1 MGLRARF
8 ARTLAFLAP
17 DKPPGPARAGLAAA
31 LALLLLAAIA
41 PGPAGAAAQEAPAR
55 LFAAHALALR
65 AAGVEG
71 GAAAAEALAA
81 MPGASAAGAGESL
94 SALWRPFFTNA
105 IVKLGRLR
113 SPAPAALYY
122 NPLLDLAV
130 FTLWEKREEGYRVAS
145 IRALPGERLADPG
158 AAAPLRPQW
167 TAAKRGPAIAL
178 ARTAA
183 ARLDAFRRAHPADA
197 GGAGRDA
204 VSFAAAAADLRAAL
218 PRLVWNMAMR
228 ALWADERFGWL
239 GPALGRIAEALAAR
253 DAAAVRAAA
262 PDTDAATAG
271 ALARLPAAFA
281 AGLALDMTLEAGGND
296 RLIVA
301 SPPGDGHI
309 YALALC
315 RLDGGACRLRRLLL
329 MPLVE

>member
-1 MGLRARF
+1 M
-8 ARTLAFLAP
+8 FLAP
-17 DKPPGPARAGLAAA
+17 NERPGPSGVAGRRVGLPAA
-31 LALLLLAAIA
+31 LALLLSALIA
-41 PGPAGAAAQEAPAR
+41 LHPTGTAAQESPAR

-71 GAAAAEALAA
+71 GAAAAEVLAA
-81 MPGASAAGAGESL
+81 MPGAGTVGAGESL

-113 SPAPAALYY
+113 SPAPVALYY

-145 IRALPGERLADPG
+145 VRALPGERLADPG
-158 AAAPLRPQW
+158 GAAKLRPQW
-167 TAAKRGPAIAL
+167 TAAKRGPVKTL
-178 ARTAA
+178 ARTTA
-183 ARLDAFRRAHPADA
+183 ARLDAFRRAHPAEA

-204 VSFAAAAADLRAAL
+204 VSFAAAAADLRAAF

-228 ALWADERFGWL
+228 ALWADERSGWL
-239 GPALGRIAEALAAR
+239 GPALERIAAALAAR

-262 PDTDAATAG
+262 PDTDAATAD

-301 SPPGDGHI
+301 SPPGDGHV

-315 RLDGGACRLRRLLL
+315 RLDGGTCSLRRVLL
-329 MPLVE
+329 MSLVE